1 MIKGQSIRKTQIWV
15 LINIYFF
22 PRIYKSK
29 TDRIGKTEILIPIS
43 VIGEMI
49 REKINK
55 EIEDFNNTV
64 H

>member
-1 MIKGQSIRKTQIWV
+1 MSTYKHI
-15 LINIYFF
+15 FF